1 MADAQVTKLSAGP
14 IHTGRGQLPGTRVVG
29 GMPSP
34 HAGVEAVRE
43 ILEQVTDPEIPVL
56 TIADLGILRD
66 VRQVDDGIQVVITP
80 TYSGC
85 PAMQTIEQD
94 IRAALTRRGYDDVK
108 VKTQLAPPW
117 TTDWLSAE
125 GREKLLQYGIVPPT
139 GSSAKPA
146 LFQRDAGVSC
156 PRCQS
161 SATEQ
166 ISRFGS
172 TPCKALYRCNTC
184 LEPFDYFKCL

>member
-1 MADAQVTKLSAGP
+1 MHS
-14 IHTGRGQLPGTRVVG
+14 RVVG
-29 GMPSP
+29 GTPSP
-34 HAGVEAVRE
+34 DLCMEEVRE

-66 VRQVDDGIQVVITP
+66 VRRADGRIQVVITP

-94 IRAALTRRGYDDVK
+94 IRAALTRHGYGDVE

-117 TTDWLSAE
+117 TTDWLSAA
-125 GREKLLQYGIVPPT
+125 GREKLLQYGIVPPA

-146 LFQRDAGVSC
+146 LFQRDAGVNC
-156 PRCQS
+156 PRCLS